1 MKEEYVSDEEYN
13 TYYETLSNLRRRI
26 VKDIPVESNTKI
38 LDVGTGYAYFTI
50 EIAKTN
56 KNVRLTGIDISKEC
70 VYKARINVKKEK
82 LQNCV
87 EIKKMDASKME
98 FNDEEF
104 DMVVNF
110 TGLEDIH
117 MTRGNTGVY
126 KTFSEVNRVLKNES
140 YFCFVVMPPEEMET
154 AAQKTEVELFSYICN
169 ATWLSVD
176 EYLKMLDDNGFKLT
190 SRKNYYT
197 NKKLT
202 LEQAKE
208 EIIYTC
214 DNDPKIYGVKT
225 KSFDDI
231 WNKFGEDIEKNGL
244 GHYSK
249 VVLFIARKI
258 LDSPKNI

>member
-1 MKEEYVSDEEYN
+1 MIEKYVSNKEYN
-13 TYYETLSNLRRRI
+13 TYYETLSNLRSRI
-26 VKDIPVESNTKI
+26 AKDLPVESNAKI
-38 LDVGTGYAYFTI
+38 LDVGTGYSYFAI
-50 EIAKTN
+50 EIAKLN

-82 LQNCV
+82 LQNRI
-87 EIKKMDASKME
+87 EIKKMDAINME

-117 MTRGNTGVY
+117 MSRGKTGVY
-126 KTFSEVNRVLKNES
+126 KTFSEVSRVLKSNS

-154 AAQKTEVELFSYICN
+154 AAQRIEVELFSYICD

-176 EYLKMLDDNGFKLT
+176 EYLKMLDNNDFKLI
-190 SRKNYYT
+190 RKKNYYT

-202 LEQAKE
+202 VEQAKE
-208 EIIYTC
+208 EIIYSC

-225 KSFDDI
+225 KPFDDV

-249 VVLFIARKI
+249 VILFIANKI
-258 LDSPKNI
+258 